1 MKKKM
6 RVFVFWPI
14 FKIKI
19 AIKTAEIGLEYLD
32 NRSRLMSKMEA
43 LQEHPL
49 RLVKFINQ
57 FPLFQYSSFN
67 ICERIDFAAKKQ
79 LSYEKEDAP
88 FCILANFQDQNCNKN
103 SRNWP

>member
-6 RVFVFWPI
+6 RFFVFWPI

-49 RLVKFINQ
+49 RLVNRLMSKVEALQEHPLRLVKFINQ

-67 ICERIDFAAKKQ
+67 ICERIDFAAKTT
-79 LSYEKEDAP
+79 
-88 FCILANFQDQNCNKN
+88 
-103 SRNWP
+103 

>member
-6 RVFVFWPI
+6 RFFVFWPI

-19 AIKTAEIGLEYLD
+19 AIKTAEIGLENLD

-49 RLVKFINQ
+49 RASILLINRLLLSKYSRPISAVFTAILILKIGQNTKKRIFFFIAKLFLLQNQ
-57 FPLFQYSSFN
+57 FFRRY
-67 ICERIDFAAKKQ
+67 
-79 LSYEKEDAP
+79 
-88 FCILANFQDQNCNKN
+88 
-103 SRNWP
+103 

>member
-1 MKKKM
+1 MKKEM
-6 RVFVFWPI
+6 RFFVFWPI

-49 RLVKFINQ
+49 LISVKELILQ
-57 FPLFQYSSFN
+57 Q
-67 ICERIDFAAKKQ
+67 KQ
-79 LSYEKEDAP
+79 LSYEKGDAL